1 MNPAFM
7 KEKPIF
13 RLIISMSLPMVISM
27 AVNALYNIV
36 DSYFVAKIS
45 GNAMTALSLVYPVQ
59 NLVTA
64 ITVGFAVGINAVIAF
79 HLGAENQ
86 NKANSA
92 ATHGIIF
99 NTLHGVLLTAFCLGI
114 MPFFLKMFTDDS
126 DVINLGLNYSNIV
139 FSFSIVVALG
149 ISFEKI
155 FQSVGKMLVS
165 MISMAAGCISNI
177 ILDPLLIFGIGP
189 FPQLGI
195 KGAAIAT
202 VAGQFIT
209 LILYLIFYFAK
220 PINVKIDFRNF
231 KWNGKMIKKLYLIG
245 IPAALNMALPSALI
259 SLLNAILAAF
269 SQTCILVLGIYYK
282 LQTFLYLSANGI
294 IQGIRPLVS
303 YNYGAGEHK
312 RVKKIYLET
321 MVLTVSIM
329 IAGTILCLTIPDK
342 LIGIFTNNRETIE
355 VGVTAL
361 RTISIGFIASAVS
374 VVSCG
379 ALEGLSMGIPSLI
392 ISLCRYIIII
402 VPAAFVMSRL
412 IGADGVWNAFWITE
426 ILTAIISY
434 LIYRKKTKYN

>member
-1 MNPAFM
+1 MNQTFM

-27 AVNALYNIV
+27 AVNSLYNIV

-45 GNAMTALSLVYPVQ
+45 GSAMTALSLVYPIQ

-79 HLGAENQ
+79 HLGAGNQ
-86 NKANSA
+86 KKANSA
-92 ATHGIIF
+92 ATHGILF

-114 MPFFLKMFTDDS
+114 MPFFLKMFTSDS
-126 DVINLGLNYSNIV
+126 EVIGLGLKYSNIV
-139 FSFSIVVALG
+139 FSFSIIVALG

-155 FQSVGKMLVS
+155 FQSVGKMVVS
-165 MISMAAGCISNI
+165 MISMAAGCIANI

-189 FPQLGI
+189 FPELKI

-209 LILYLIFYFAK
+209 LILYLSFYFSK
-220 PINVKIDFRNF
+220 PINVKIDFKNF
-231 KWNGKMIKKLYLIG
+231 RLSGKMIKKLYLIG
-245 IPAALNMALPSALI
+245 VPAALNMALPSALI

-269 SQTCILVLGIYYK
+269 SQVYILVLGIYYK

-321 MVLTVSIM
+321 MALTVSIM
-329 IAGTILCLTIPDK
+329 LVGTVLCLTIPDK
-342 LIGIFTNNRETIE
+342 LIGIFTNSSETIE
-355 VGVTAL
+355 IGVTAL

-379 ALEGLSMGIPSLI
+379 ALEGLSMGMPSLI
-392 ISLCRYIIII
+392 ISLCRYLILI
-402 VPAAFVMSRL
+402 VPVAFILSRL

-426 ILTAIISY
+426 MLTAVISC
-434 LIYRKKTKYN
+434 LIYRKKTKL

>member
-1 MNPAFM
+1 MNQTFM

-231 KWNGKMIKKLYLIG
+231 KWNEKMIKKLYLIG

-342 LIGIFTNNRETIE
+342 LIGIFTNNSETIE

>member
-1 MNPAFM
+1 MNQAFM

-231 KWNGKMIKKLYLIG
+231 KWNEKMIKKLYLIG

-269 SQTCILVLGIYYK
+269 SQIYILVLGIYYK

-303 YNYGAGEHK
+303 FNYGAGEHK

-342 LIGIFTNNRETIE
+342 LIGIFTDNSETIE

>member
-1 MNPAFM
+1 MNQTFM

-99 NTLHGVLLTAFCLGI
+99 NTLHGVLLTAFCLGT
-114 MPFFLKMFTDDS
+114 MPLFLKMFTDDS

-231 KWNGKMIKKLYLIG
+231 KWNEKMIKKLYLIG

-342 LIGIFTNNRETIE
+342 LIGIFTNNSETIE

>member
-1 MNPAFM
+1 MNQAFM

-99 NTLHGVLLTAFCLGI
+99 NTLHGVLLTAFCLGT

-231 KWNGKMIKKLYLIG
+231 KWNEKMIKKLYLIG

-342 LIGIFTNNRETIE
+342 LIGIFTNNSETIE

>member
-1 MNPAFM
+1 MNQAFM

-79 HLGAENQ
+79 HLGTENQ

-269 SQTCILVLGIYYK
+269 SQIYILVLGIYYK

-342 LIGIFTNNRETIE
+342 LIGIFTNNSKTIE

-412 IGADGVWNAFWITE
+412 IGPDGVWNAFWITE
-426 ILTAIISY
+426 IFTAIISY

>member
-1 MNPAFM
+1 MNQAFM

-13 RLIISMSLPMVISM
+13 RLIVSMSLPMVISM

-79 HLGAENQ
+79 HLGTENQ

-269 SQTCILVLGIYYK
+269 SQIYILVLGIYYK

-342 LIGIFTNNRETIE
+342 LIGIFTNNSKTIE

-412 IGADGVWNAFWITE
+412 IGPDGVWNAFWITE
-426 ILTAIISY
+426 IFTAIISY

>member
-1 MNPAFM
+1 MNQAFM

-114 MPFFLKMFTDDS
+114 MPLFLKMFTDDS

-342 LIGIFTNNRETIE
+342 LIGIFTDNSETIE

-426 ILTAIISY
+426 IFTAIISY

>member
-1 MNPAFM
+1 MNQAFM

-177 ILDPLLIFGIGP
+177 ILDPLLIFGIAP

-231 KWNGKMIKKLYLIG
+231 KWNEKMIKKLYLIG

-269 SQTCILVLGIYYK
+269 SQIYILVLGIYYK

-342 LIGIFTNNRETIE
+342 LIGIFTNNSETIE

-361 RTISIGFIASAVS
+361 KTISIGFITSAVS

-402 VPAAFVMSRL
+402 IPAAFVMSRL